1 MDPSKEFDELFQ
13 KMQHIDRSNDARRNS
28 LLKLQDKVGREKR
41 YVTPIFISIAM
52 VAVACFLIFSLVNTE
67 NSSNYLGAKNTDD
80 DKNKAAVQAVLES
93 EFTIPN
99 EEYLL
104 IVKNIDKKMTEIGSS
119 TPEANEV
126 NGIEESGVSDEWRAY
141 EDLVKKTYGPYFMD
155 YAYETLIPNAI
166 AFRYHYGYLGFDENI
181 RYETKVRDIQ
191 VTQSENESSPKNY
204 DFTAQVE
211 YTNNAGEVSQ
221 HEVKGMAILSE
232 PGKIGEF
239 AIRDD
244 TGLEEKISMDTED
257 NVNEKLFE
265 LSSLEEQAYIN
276 FLKDLDLKRL
286 SGLEPISIA
295 KLYIY
300 AGYNQDFKI
309 QYALYT
315 DRKDRIQWSKEE
327 DENFPD
333 SDRATEKQVLIQFK
347 NFEKGTF
354 VKTSDYEGYIEF
366 EAGEGS
372 EVKSIFQMIQ
382 NEDGIWQVAFM
393 PIQ

>member
-28 LLKLQDKVGREKR
+28 LLKLQDKVGRKKR
-41 YVTPIFISIAM
+41 YVAPIFISIAM
-52 VAVACFLIFSLVNTE
+52 VAVACFLFFSLVKTE
-67 NSSNYLGAKNTDD
+67 NPSNHLAAEIADE
-80 DKNKAAVQAVLES
+80 DKNKEAVRAVLES
-93 EFTIPN
+93 ELTVPN
-99 EEYLL
+99 EEYNL
-104 IVKNIDKKMTEIGSS
+104 IVQNIDKKMDEI
-119 TPEANEV
+119 
-126 NGIEESGVSDEWRAY
+126 SGGEIPSDSAEFQAY
-141 EDLVKKTYGPYFMD
+141 QDLVKKTYGPYFMD
-155 YAYETLIPNAI
+155 YAYDKLITNSI
-166 AFRYHYGYLGFDENI
+166 AFRYHYGFFGYEEFV
-181 RYETKVRDIQ
+181 RYEMKVSDIQ
-191 VTQSENESSPKNY
+191 VTKSENESSPKNY

-211 YTNNAGEVSQ
+211 YTDNDGKVTQ

-232 PGKIGEF
+232 PGKIGKFE
-239 AIRDD
+239 IHDD
-244 TGLEEKISMDTED
+244 TGLEEKISVDQQD

-265 LSSLEEQAYIN
+265 LSSLEEQAYNN
-276 FLKDLDLKRL
+276 FLEDLDLKHL

-300 AGYNQDFKI
+300 AGYNRDSKI

-372 EVKSIFQMIQ
+372 EVKSVFQMIQ